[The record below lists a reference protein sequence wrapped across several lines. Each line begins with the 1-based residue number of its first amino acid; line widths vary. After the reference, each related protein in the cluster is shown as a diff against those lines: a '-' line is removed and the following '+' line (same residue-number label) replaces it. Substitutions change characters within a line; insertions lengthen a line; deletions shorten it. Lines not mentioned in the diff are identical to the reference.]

1 MITVTGFIL
10 LYQDNI
16 KACGFGKTFKFKY
29 EFFAPRHQNF
39 KSGFGFG
46 FDTFTFWKKYFKLNI
61 SITDESVTTR
71 TWWFAWLIP
80 LSATEHVPQTVCPSH
95 ILATYCIKFIL
106 ISSSHQPSPYR
117 HFSSTFPDIAALQS
131 VKQSFE
137 IYLCNDRK
145 QAGIWSIISLPV
157 VVIWT
162 AFFLFYFNL
171 ITVM

>member
-1 MITVTGFIL
+1 MTTVTGFLL

-80 LSATEHVPQTVCPSH
+80 LSATEHVPQTVCPSR
-95 ILATYCIKFIL
+95 ILTLYWQKMRVNIIL
-106 ISSSHQPSPYR
+106 PSTLSLLLLQFDIPWHCSLTKRQTVLWTSS
-117 HFSSTFPDIAALQS
+117 L
-131 VKQSFE
+131 
-137 IYLCNDRK
+137 
-145 QAGIWSIISLPV
+145 
-157 VVIWT
+157 
-162 AFFLFYFNL
+162 
-171 ITVM
+171 